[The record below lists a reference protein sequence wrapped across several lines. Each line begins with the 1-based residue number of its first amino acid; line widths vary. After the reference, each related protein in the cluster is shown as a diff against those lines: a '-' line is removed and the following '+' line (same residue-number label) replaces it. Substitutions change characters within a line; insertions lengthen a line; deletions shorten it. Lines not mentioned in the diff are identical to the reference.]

1 MINSQEERKKK
12 DVSLKTKHISKILL
26 GLLVQDVV
34 RFHKKHNQHL
44 FIERSQTSIP
54 LRSIHTNFLGL
65 KIQISGTYAQKVHV
79 FIWTQKPK
87 FLTIPSSSS
96 LQVLSKPHFGKCHIR
111 KSIAWK

>member
-26 GLLVQDVV
+26 RLLVQDVV

-54 LRSIHTNFLGL
+54 LRIIKCCQALFPLPIRFSSRDANPHWKCCAIKITSQLEVLG
-65 KIQISGTYAQKVHV
+65 H
-79 FIWTQKPK
+79 
-87 FLTIPSSSS
+87 
-96 LQVLSKPHFGKCHIR
+96 
-111 KSIAWK
+111 